1 MNYQTIDIDIL
12 NEMFL
17 PTFLRNNEVKAFV
30 NSISNPVK
38 ELYTTTLYKMQHNG
52 QVIYLEKMLNEYYSI
67 LNYDKN
73 NHVAT
78 RKIFIT
84 NAPIVP
90 RVYIYQPIESKPL
103 YLNGTTGVYLNRP
116 QIQYNYIINVPATLV
131 YDEQIL
137 RALVNY
143 YNDTKQFIIQTYV

>member
-30 NSISNPVK
+30 NSVSNPVK
-38 ELYTTTLYKMQHNG
+38 ELYTSTLYKMQHNG
-52 QVIYLEKMLNEYYSI
+52 QVIYLEKMLNEFYAI
-67 LNYDKN
+67 TDYDKN
-73 NHVAT
+73 NHVST

-90 RVYIYQPIESKPL
+90 RVYIYRPIENKPL
-103 YLNGTTGVYLNRP
+103 YLNGSTPVYLNRP
-116 QIQYNYIINVPATLV
+116 QIQYNYIINVPETLV
-131 YDEQIL
+131 YDEQIM

-143 YNDTKQFIIQTYV
+143 YNDTKQFIIQAYV